1 MANEDLNAEIELLR
15 KQLDALQR
23 ERESSEEAAKPEKE
37 ETVKEPPETVAELEA
52 ILQDVDSGKLDLPG
66 QIKELLDSLDKDLR
80 ESKPSTLLIV
90 FALGVLIGR
99 LR

>member
-1 MANEDLNAEIELLR
+1 MGSPIRRLSPGPEPVEEPRAPV
-15 KQLDALQR
+15 DAL
-23 ERESSEEAAKPEKE
+23 ED
-37 ETVKEPPETVAELEA
+37 
-52 ILQDVDSGKLDLPG
+52 ILKDVDDGKLDLAG
-66 QIKELLDSLDKDLR
+66 QVRDLLDSLDQDLR

>member
-15 KQLDALQR
+15 KQLDALQKQR
-23 ERESSEEAAKPEKE
+23 
-37 ETVKEPPETVAELEA
+37 ETVESPEEPTGPEPVEESRAPVDALED
-52 ILQDVDSGKLDLPG
+52 ILKDVDDGKLDLAG
-66 QIKELLDSLDKDLR
+66 QVRGLLDSLDKDLR